1 MWRSRQPDPHEAA
14 KHAEQGAVPVSNV
27 PAPQQNSG
35 QALCKRGQKSLQSS
49 VGGAT
54 AKQVSLVVGCL
65 FREHLRAA
73 AT

>member
-14 KHAEQGAVPVSNV
+14 KHAEQGAVPVSV
-27 PAPQQNSG
+27 CPPQQNSG
-35 QALCKRGQKSLQSS
+35 QALCKRGQKFAES